1 MFCSGYMAPEYAIDG
16 LFSVKS
22 DVFSFGILLLE
33 ILSGKKNRG
42 SFHPSDG
49 LNLVQHVSSQNS
61 TLSISQIMIQII
73 IGNFKMFQA
82 WKLWKEG
89 KPLELIDTCLEDSCI
104 PLEIV
109 RCLQISFLCLQQ
121 HPEDR
126 PNMSS
131 VVMMLHG
138 ESSLPEPREPTYFI
152 GKKPPSS
159 SKNQSSS
166 INEITVTLLEAR
178 QPNSHINFLFFFFFW

>member
-1 MFCSGYMAPEYAIDG
+1 MAPEYAIDG

-42 SFHPSDG
+42 SFHPSHG
-49 LNLVQHVSSQNS
+49 QNLV
-61 TLSISQIMIQII
+61 
-73 IGNFKMFQA
+73 GNA

-104 PLEIV
+104 LLEIV

-126 PNMSS
+126 PNMSY

-138 ESSLPEPREPTYFI
+138 ESSLLEPKEPASFV
-152 GKKPPSS
+152 GKKSPSS

-166 INEITVTLLEAR
+166 TNEITVTLLEAR
-178 QPNSHINFLFFFFFW
+178 